1 MTPLRLISPQFSPL
15 FSPCDRLCFYLSFDC
30 QFSAS
35 VHLLGLHGTT
45 IIVHLT
51 IGILVHR
58 IGLWAGQLGSVLCVS
73 QYAGP
78 AAVLDFENLFPTTF
92 SQPFFNRNLRLSL
105 IVLGS

>member
-1 MTPLRLISPQFSPL
+1 MMTPLRMILPRFSPL
-15 FSPCDRLCFYLSFDC
+15 FSPCDRICFYLSFDC
-30 QFSAS
+30 HFSAS

-58 IGLWAGQLGSVLCVS
+58 IGLWAGQLGNVLCVS

-78 AAVLDFENLFPTTF
+78 ATLQF
-92 SQPFFNRNLRLSL
+92 STSKIFSGPRFSNRSSSG
-105 IVLGS
+105 I